1 MIKIALLGIAIV
13 FLSMLAGSI
22 RREYALALSIGATI
36 LLAQYGISSLQSI
49 VERIVALEEHVG
61 VNKEYVAILLK
72 MVGIAYLTQLVV
84 SLCRDAGN
92 GAVAGQI
99 NIVGK
104 ISMLLVSFPVLEGL
118 IKTVG
123 EMLT

>member
-1 MIKIALLGIAIV
+1 MIKIALLGLVTI
-13 FLSMLAGSI
+13 FLIMMAGSI
-22 RREYALALSIGATI
+22 KREYAIAITVGAT
-36 LLAQYGISSLQSI
+36 LLFAVYGTQSLRSVI
-49 VERIVALEEHVG
+49 ERITAFEESVG
-61 VNKEYVAILLK
+61 IDQEYLSILLK

-92 GAVAGQI
+92 GAVAGQVNMI
-99 NIVGK
+99 GK
-104 ISMLLVSFPVLEGL
+104 ISMLLVSFPVLEAL